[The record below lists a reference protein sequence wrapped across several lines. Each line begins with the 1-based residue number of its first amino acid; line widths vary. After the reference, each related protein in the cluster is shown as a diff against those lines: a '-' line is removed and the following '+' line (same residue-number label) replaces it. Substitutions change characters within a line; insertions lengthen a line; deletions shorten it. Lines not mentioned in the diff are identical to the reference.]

1 MDLVD
6 LLLEFLVFQTENFG
20 QKNQIGGGGGTKT
33 PSHLGQLNFNMSI
46 MTGVVFLT
54 HRIRII

>member
-20 QKNQIGGGGGTKT
+20 QKNQIGGGGGGGLKFPLPFWTT
-33 PSHLGQLNFNMSI
+33 QF
-46 MTGVVFLT
+46 
-54 HRIRII
+54 

>member
-6 LLLEFLVFQTENFG
+6 SLLKFLVFQTENFG
-20 QKNQIGGGGGTKT
+20 QKNQIGGGGRKT
-33 PSHLGQLNFNMSI
+33 PCHFGQLNYNMSI
-46 MTGVVFLT
+46 VTGVVFLT